1 MNRRISNWYKVK
13 PTDKISF
20 EEKPDGRKF
29 LTVGDRTWWFRPD
42 EIPNVVIKVG
52 KRRFARVFFK

>member
-1 MNRRISNWYKVK
+1 MNRRISKWYKVK
-13 PTDKISF
+13 PSDQISF

-29 LTVGDRTWWFRPD
+29 LTVGDRTWWFYPD
-42 EIPNVVIKVG
+42 EDINVVIKVG